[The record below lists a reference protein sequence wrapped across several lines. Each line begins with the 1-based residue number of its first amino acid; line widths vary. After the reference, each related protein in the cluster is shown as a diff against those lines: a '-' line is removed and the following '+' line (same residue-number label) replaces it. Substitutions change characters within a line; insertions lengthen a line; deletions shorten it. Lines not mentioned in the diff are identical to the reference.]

1 MQYFKSLIGQAHL
14 KNSLGFFIEGS
25 KRGGAVPPIL
35 LTGAKGLGKTEFAR
49 NFAKELKRPFLEIN
63 CATIKNGP
71 QFFEQIFVPIIMGNE
86 VTLLLDEAHAM
97 PKDLQEAFLTVFNVE
112 KKQTLKHFE
121 YKGSQYEFDF
131 TRQTYLFATTDQ
143 NKIRPALKDRF
154 EELDFKPYSDS
165 ELGAIL
171 KLGVEGVQFQNN
183 ILDDI
188 IGTLRGNARAA
199 VKRAKHIELFC
210 ATRNSASFGTRE
222 WKDMCN
228 VLSINPNG
236 LTNAEIQVLQI
247 LEKRGAC
254 TLTTLSAATDIPRTV
269 LQQEVERYLLRKG
282 LIRIDNTR
290 EITGAGSLA
299 LSKL

>member
-14 KNSLGFFIEGS
+14 KSTLGFFIEGS

-63 CATIKNGP
+63 CATIKNAE
-71 QFFEQIFVPIIMGNE
+71 QFFEQIFVPVVMGNE
-86 VTLLLDEAHAM
+86 ITLLLDECHAM
-97 PKDLQEAFLTVFNVE
+97 PKNLQEAFLTVFNVE
-112 KKQTLKHFE
+112 KQNLKHFE

-131 TRQTYLFATTDQ
+131 TRQTYIFATTDQ

-171 KLGVEGVQFQNN
+171 KLRVDGVQFQNN
-183 ILDDI
+183 VLDTIVD
-188 IGTLRGNARAA
+188 TLRGNARAA
-199 VKRAKHIELFC
+199 VKRAKHIELYC
-210 ATRNSASFGTRE
+210 ATRNSPSFGTRE
-222 WKDMCN
+222 WNDMCN

-236 LTNAEIQVLQI
+236 LTNSELQVLQI

-282 LIRIDNTR
+282 LIKIDNTR
-290 EITGAGSLA
+290 SITGAGSLA
-299 LSKL
+299 LSKA